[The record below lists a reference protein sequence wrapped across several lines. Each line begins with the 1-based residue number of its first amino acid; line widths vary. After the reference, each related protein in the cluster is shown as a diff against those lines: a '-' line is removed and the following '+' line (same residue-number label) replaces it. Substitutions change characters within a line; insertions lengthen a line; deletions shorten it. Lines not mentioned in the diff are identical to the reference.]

1 MARTLEKNQWE
12 TYLDNVAKHLGAE
25 LVEIEVAGINLGDQI
40 ETEWVPLIG
49 ISYDPKDDVVSVA
62 VEGAEHLI
70 RKPAEIVVEDN
81 VDGLHWIDI
90 KDGDGNQ
97 HIVRL
102 KTPLA
107 LPAG

>member
-1 MARTLEKNQWE
+1 MARTLEKNLWE
-12 TYLDNVAKHLGAE
+12 TYLDNVARHLGAE
-25 LVEIEVAGINLGDQI
+25 LVEIEVAGLDLGDQI
-40 ETEWVPLIG
+40 ESEWVPMIG

-70 RKPAEIVVEDN
+70 PRPAEIVVEDN

-90 KDGDGNQ
+90 KDADGHQ

-102 KTPLA
+102 RKPLA
-107 LPAG
+107 LPAE